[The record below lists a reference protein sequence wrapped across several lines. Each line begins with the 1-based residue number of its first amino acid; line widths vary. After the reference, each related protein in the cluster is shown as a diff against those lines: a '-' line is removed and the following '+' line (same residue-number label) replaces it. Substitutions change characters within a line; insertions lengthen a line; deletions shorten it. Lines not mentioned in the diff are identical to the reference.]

1 MDIMY
6 SPVKNINTAVR
17 MGINKKKHIIKGIRY
32 IKPLLENA
40 SDKH

>member
-17 MGINKKKHIIKGIRY
+17 MGINKKKHIIKVYDILNLY
-32 IKPLLENA
+32 
-40 SDKH
+40 